1 MKKTCLLLILLFTTA
16 NVYSQ
21 VLRMEVND
29 EPLNKVLKMLNI
41 EISFDAGD
49 LSTYKV
55 SASHSFE
62 NPEKA
67 LLWLL
72 EDKPLS
78 IKKVGNVYVIIP
90 NKNIALLNANMAH
103 DTGKK
108 QFNFTGYVISH
119 NSNDPLEYAFV
130 SLLDRDETTLVMG
143 LTSEKGKFSIQTE
156 QIPSKIKISHL
167 GYETLLNDI
176 SGFDA
181 DLGVFQLIDKNIRL
195 NEIVVGAEKIRNGLN
210 GTTYT
215 ITPKMSAGVNN
226 ALELLDNIPGVFVDK
241 SSEQVR
247 LNHNDNILLLIDGVK
262 YDQTWLKYLSP
273 QRVQAV
279 EVVYSSSGRFVSEE
293 HAGIIHL
300 KMKKDYTGFDIN
312 FSNAVSLNLSSK
324 TNYNRLTENHPVAG
338 FNHSTDKINFFGL
351 YAYDH
356 ENRNINTTKSL
367 YYDQKEL
374 YFITD
379 NLPNDLYKLEN
390 QIIIGGVNYHLT
402 PAHHIGMKADFVAGN
417 TYTFEEYK
425 MRRVDQSKNFDR
437 ILTNTTTN
445 RIEAKTFT
453 GTLYYQG
460 QVSNSIR
467 LSGDFSY
474 NYYFNDVNNDYV
486 QDYEPIYQYADVWNE
501 YKHLKALNVETQYF
515 QSQKLTFDAGYSNI
529 SRQYASSSSQGR
541 GFLDYS
547 ENRNKAFVYLSCYF
561 SGNTGLKTG
570 IAFEHIRQKNGEK
583 INKYLRVLPYFTVNH
598 KINRTINIVAGY
610 SGNQS
615 YPSLYQ
621 ISPMNIVIDTFLT
634 QIGNPELKSAVRHHA
649 FIELSLLENLKITPQ
664 LTFIDD
670 GVSEIYD
677 VRFFKLYRTYENV
690 NMREYSLHASY
701 DNTLGS
707 YFRLNNSVL
716 FYHSEAFHQGIRHKL
731 DGCTFHFEAAYYHP
745 DIGFG
750 AQAGY
755 FRNMRKDI
763 LWQGYQMS
771 DKDYWNVTVRKE
783 FWHNRLSFL
792 LSYIPPVGLG
802 VRYNKVKEMNTTF
815 YKEKTV
821 QNLAS
826 YNQMLLLKV
835 SVRIENGKGKN
846 AGRRIEN
853 INYER
858 ER

>member
-1 MKKTCLLLILLFTTA
+1 MKKTGLLLILLFTTV

-21 VLRMEVND
+21 VLRMEAHD

-41 EISFDAGD
+41 EISFDAGN

-55 SASHSFE
+55 SASHTFE

-78 IKKVGNVYVIIP
+78 IKKVGNVYVIVPNP
-90 NKNIALLNANMAH
+90 NKEQPNANRAH

-108 QFNFTGYVISH
+108 QFYCTGSVISH
-119 NSNDPLEYAFV
+119 SSNEPLEYAFV
-130 SLLDRDETTLVMG
+130 SLLDRDETPLVAG
-143 LTSEKGKFSIQTE
+143 LTSGKGEFSIQTK

-176 SGFDA
+176 PGIDA
-181 DLGVFQLIDKNIRL
+181 DLGVFVLNEMSIEL
-195 NEIVVGAEKIRNGLN
+195 NEIVVDADKIGNGLN

-215 ITPKMSAGVNN
+215 ITKKMSAGVNN
-226 ALELLDNIPGVFVDK
+226 ALELLDHIPGVFVDK

-273 QRVQAV
+273 QRVQSV
-279 EVVYSSSGRFVSEE
+279 EVVYASSGRFVSEE

-300 KMKKDYTGFDIN
+300 KLKKDYTGFDIN

-338 FNHSTDKINFFGL
+338 FTHSTDKINFFGL
-351 YAYDH
+351 YAFDN
-356 ENRNINTTKSL
+356 ENRKIHTSKSL

-374 YFITD
+374 YSIPHI
-379 NLPNDLYKLEN
+379 LPNDLYKLEN
-390 QIIIGGVNYHLT
+390 HIIVGGVNYHLT
-402 PAHHIGMKADFVAGN
+402 PTHHIGMKADLVSGS
-417 TYTFEEYK
+417 TYTFEEYT
-425 MRRVDQSKNFDR
+425 MRRADRSDNYDR
-437 ILTNTTTN
+437 ILTNATKN

-460 QVSNSIR
+460 QVSNRIR

-474 NYYFNDVNNDYV
+474 NYYFNNVNNDYV
-486 QDYEPIYQYADVWNE
+486 QDYMTNYQYADEWNE
-501 YKHLKALNVETQYF
+501 NKHLTALNVETQYF
-515 QSQKLTFDAGYSNI
+515 QSEKMSFDAGYSNI
-529 SRQYASSSSQGR
+529 HRQYASSTNQGT

-570 IAFEHIRQKNGEK
+570 IALEHIRQQNGEK
-583 INKYLRVLPYFTVNH
+583 SNLYLRVLPYFTINH
-598 KINRTINIVAGY
+598 RINKTANIVAGY
-610 SGNQS
+610 STNQS

-634 QIGNPELKSAVRHHA
+634 QMGNPELKSAVRHHA
-649 FIELSLLENLKITPQ
+649 FVEFSLLENLKITPQ
-664 LTFIDD
+664 LTFIHD

-677 VRFFKLYRTYENV
+677 VRSNKLYRTYENV
-690 NMREYSLHASY
+690 NMREYSFHASY
-701 DNTLGS
+701 DKTFGS
-707 YFRLNNSVL
+707 YFRLSNSVL
-716 FYHSEAFHQGIRHKL
+716 FYHSEAFHQGIRNKL
-731 DGCTFHFEAAYYHP
+731 DGCTFHVEASYYHP
-745 DIGFG
+745 DACFG
-750 AQAGY
+750 VQAGY
-755 FRNMRKDI
+755 FRNMRKNI

-771 DKDYWNVTVRKE
+771 DKDYWNVNVHKE

-802 VRYNKVKEMNTTF
+802 VRYHKANEMNTTF

-821 QNLAS
+821 QNLES
-826 YNQMLLLKV
+826 YNQMLLLKI
-835 SVRIENGKGKN
+835 SVRLESVKGKN
-846 AGRRIEN
+846 SERRIEN